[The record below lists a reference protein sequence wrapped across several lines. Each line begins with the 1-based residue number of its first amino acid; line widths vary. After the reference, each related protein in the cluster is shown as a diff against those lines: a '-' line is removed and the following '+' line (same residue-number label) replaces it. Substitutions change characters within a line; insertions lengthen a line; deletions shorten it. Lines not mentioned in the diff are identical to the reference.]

1 MREPEV
7 PRYCEFCEGD
17 TENEVR
23 TVDGR
28 WASPVHPARPKC
40 GRICDGQ
47 RSHAVQS
54 SGPPGYCGDL
64 HLLESVQR
72 KWTKQIESV
81 EGLEYG
87 DRLSA
92 LNLYSVQG
100 RLIGAD
106 LIQYW
111 KIFNEKSHI
120 VPTDLFQLAPQTGTR
135 GHCFKIFL
143 PTIHTDVRKRFFN
156 ARCISTWNSLP
167 QHVVTAHSVSCFK
180 KLLAEV
186 MGDALFEYVP

>member
-1 MREPEV
+1 MLFLLTTHIRPIIQ
-7 PRYCEFCEGD
+7 YCSCIWS
-17 TENEVR
+17 T
-23 TVDGR
+23 
-28 WASPVHPARPKC
+28 
-40 GRICDGQ
+40 
-47 RSHAVQS
+47 
-54 SGPPGYCGDL
+54 GYRGDL
-64 HLLESVQR
+64 NLLESVQR

-87 DRLSA
+87 DQLRA

-100 RLIGAD
+100 RLIRADLD

-143 PTIHTDVRKRFFN
+143 PTIHTDVRKWFFN
-156 ARCISTWNSLP
+156 VRCISTWNSLP
-167 QHVVTAHSVSCFK
+167 QHVVTVSSVSCFK

-186 MGDALFEYVP
+186 MGDALFKYVP